1 MIWAANEMK
10 LRRAQAMCGRDASEA
25 DVKAQYVKLG
35 GLVVGV
41 PVNVEVETGEEL
53 KEEVADVV
61 ETPKKKTGKK

>member
-10 LRRAQAMCGRDASEA
+10 LRRAQALCGKDASEA

-35 GLVVGV
+35 GLLINV
-41 PVNVEVETGEEL
+41 PEEAVEEPT
-53 KEEVADVV
+53 KEETPEVV